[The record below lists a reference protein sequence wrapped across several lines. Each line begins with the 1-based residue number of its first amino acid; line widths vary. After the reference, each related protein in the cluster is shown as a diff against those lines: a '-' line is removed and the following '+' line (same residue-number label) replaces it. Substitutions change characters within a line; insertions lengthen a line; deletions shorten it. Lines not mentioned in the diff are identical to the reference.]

1 MSFTV
6 RRSARSFLR
15 TPGLSIALLLTI
27 AFGIGSNV
35 TIYSFAHGVAPRLA
49 VLLRLAAAGVFL
61 IACTNVTLL
70 LLGRALARSHETALR
85 IALGAG
91 RAQLAREQL
100 SDSIVVS
107 IAGGAAG
114 LLLAVWT
121 SRLLPLLLYERD
133 AGELV
138 FAPDLLEIVAASAA
152 CIAITVVCGLIAI
165 LAVPHSRPEV
175 VLRRE
180 NAGPSTLIRRL
191 RLGLV
196 VAQMAC
202 CCILVVSTA
211 FLIDGLRSAMM
222 TAAGRR
228 LGRALFATV
237 QADHLVGMRYFSD
250 VEAAAKP
257 VAVSAIAWAARL
269 PGSQPESRSFRIE
282 PAISSLRKVALNI
295 DWFTADKLE
304 FFRLP
309 PVAGRMFGLPEETCR
324 AAVVN
329 EQAAR
334 LLFGAQTPGRVL
346 RDPANMPVEIIGVL
360 AEQRPGRAPTIYF
373 NHKAVGQKILFSA
386 QTAAS
391 LPAAELDTN
400 VVSPNYFESIGLT
413 LLAGEGFTAF
423 APAAGCRIGIVN
435 QEAADLYF
443 GGKPIGAALIDDRGY
458 RTAIVGVV
466 NSAGLGGFQ
475 SGVQPMLYL
484 PMSQDALRMT
494 MIVPARDATARA
506 LADLRRRIESVPGH
520 GPAPIVVKT
529 LETHLRQT
537 SLAPLHIAT
546 AILSGSAGLGFL
558 LCILGLFGALSDAAR
573 QRRRELAVRVALGA
587 PRWHLIGQVLG
598 QGGRLALA
606 GGLAGTFGSFL
617 LSRRMTGIVAG
628 SGPPA
633 LWVWLA
639 APAVLAVAVVVA
651 SLLPARRAVMAN
663 PLMIMRSES

>member
-1 MSFTV
+1 M
-6 RRSARSFLR
+6 
-15 TPGLSIALLLTI
+15 
-27 AFGIGSNV
+27 
-35 TIYSFAHGVAPRLA
+35 
-49 VLLRLAAAGVFL
+49 
-61 IACTNVTLL
+61 
-70 LLGRALARSHETALR
+70 LLGRAFARSHETALR

-91 RAQLAREQL
+91 RAQLAREQF

-138 FAPDLLEIVAASAA
+138 FAPDLLDIVTASGA
-152 CIAITVVCGLIAI
+152 CIAITIVCGLLPA
-165 LAVPHSRPEV
+165 LAVPHDRPEA

-180 NAGPSTLIRRL
+180 SAGPSPLIRRL

-202 CCILVVSTA
+202 CCVLVVSSA

-222 TAAGRR
+222 TPAGRR

-237 QADHLVGMRYFSD
+237 QADRLVGMRYFRD
-250 VEAAAKP
+250 VEAVAKP

-269 PGSQPESRSFRIE
+269 PGSQPELRSFRIE
-282 PAISSLRKVALNI
+282 PAISLLRKVALNI
-295 DWFTADKLE
+295 DWLTEDKLE

-334 LLFGAQTPGRVL
+334 LLFGTQTPGRVL
-346 RDPANMPVEIIGVL
+346 RDPANMPVEIIGVI
-360 AEQRPGRAPTIYF
+360 AERRPGRAPTLYV

-386 QTAAS
+386 QTAS
-391 LPAAELDTN
+391 GLPIAELDTN
-400 VVSPNYFESIGLT
+400 VVSPNYFEAIGLT
-413 LLAGEGFTAF
+413 LLAGEDF
-423 APAAGCRIGIVN
+423 APSAPATGCRIGIIN

-466 NSAGLGGFQ
+466 NSAGLGDFQ
-475 SGVQPMLYL
+475 RGVQPTLYL

-494 MIVPARDATARA
+494 MIVPARDATAPA
-506 LADLRRRIESVPGH
+506 LAGLRRWIESVPGH
-520 GPAPIVVKT
+520 GDAPIVVKT

-537 SLAPLHIAT
+537 SLAPLHIGA
-546 AILSGSAGLGFL
+546 AILSASAGLGFL
-558 LCILGLFGALSDAAR
+558 LCVLGLFGALSNAAR

-587 PRWHLIGQVLG
+587 PRWRLISQVLG

-606 GGLAGTFGSFL
+606 GALAGTFGSFL
-617 LSRRMTGIVAG
+617 LSHWMTGIVAG
-628 SGPPA
+628 SAPPA
-633 LWVWLA
+633 LWVWLT
-639 APAVLAVAVVVA
+639 APTALAIAVVVA
-651 SLLPARRAVMAN
+651 SLLPAGRAVVAN
-663 PLMIMRSES
+663 PLMIMRGDS